1 MKKKEEDRRLTPEEF
16 VHIALE
22 KLKKPEHKGIHA
34 VYSGFNEAFREY
46 FPQLDPVKTMK
57 ELAANGK
64 IRLRP
69 ARGGA
74 VIYPAGEET
83 VTSADAKQTLKKMGL
98 A

>member
-1 MKKKEEDRRLTPEEF
+1 MKKKEESKQLTPEEF
-16 VHIALE
+16 VFLALE

-64 IRLRP
+64 IKIRP
-69 ARGGA
+69 TRGGA
-74 VIYPAGEET
+74 VIYPAGEE
-83 VTSADAKQTLKKMGL
+83 VTSTDAEQTLKKMGL
-98 A
+98 V